1 MSGAGEG
8 IVVVEDHEDEGGD
21 DDDGGDEAEGLGD
34 ALVAGVDGGVI
45 GDDAAEDEA
54 GDEAAAVGP
63 VIDAG
68 HEEAEDENGDDPGDE
83 AGAELLHV
91 GAVAAGGDGDH
102 EADETEDG
110 SASAER
116 GAAAE
121 KCAGEKSGGAGDGVE
136 EEEAGG
142 AVEFF
147 DDGADVHEDHHV
159 EADVDEAAVEK
170 GGGDE
175 AIPLVHDE
183 DGEGEAGAESVSG
196 FAAHAPENCEAAGL
210 AVRGHSHEFDG
221 EHDDVE
227 DEEAGGD
234 GSVAAEKF
242 SEAFADFGHRE
253 TEVGAAVVTARGV
266 DADERTARG
275 TNLRAR
281 ILIAAAEE
289 AAHGVFPAVEA
300 VLPLIGE
307 RQLLFLARE
316 CSGL

>member
-1 MSGAGEG
+1 ME
-8 IVVVEDHEDEGGD
+8 EHEDEGGD
-21 DDDGGDEAEGLGD
+21 DEDGGDPAENLGGTE
-34 ALVAGVDGGVI
+34 LGGGARFVV

-54 GDEAAAVGP
+54 GEEAAAVGP
-63 VIDAG
+63 IVDAG
-68 HEEAEDENGDDPGDE
+68 DEEAEDEDGDDPGDE
-83 AGAELLHV
+83 AGTELLHV
-91 GAVAAGGDGDH
+91 CAVTAGGDCDH
-102 EADETEDG
+102 EADESEYG
-110 SASAER
+110 GASAER

-121 KCAGEKSGGAGDGVE
+121 KCAEEKSGGAGDRVE
-136 EEEAGG
+136 EEESRG
-142 AVEFF
+142 AVEFL

-242 SEAFADFGHRE
+242 GEAFADLGHRE
-253 TEVGAAVVTARGV
+253 AEIGAAVVTACGI
-266 DADERTARG
+266 DADEGAARG
-275 TNLRAR
+275 TDLRAR